1 MKLLMTTIYH
11 NPRCSKSRATMK
23 LVEEAGVTPNI
34 VLYLEQPPDSDTL
47 KSIIEMLGCPVSHII
62 RKGEAI
68 YRELGLADR
77 TPDDGELL
85 QILVSHPQLLE
96 RPIVVNNGKA
106 VIGRPPENVLTI
118 L

>member
-1 MKLLMTTIYH
+1 MRLI
-11 NPRCSKSRATMK
+11 
-23 LVEEAGVTPNI
+23 EDAGIIPEV
-34 VLYLEQPPDSDTL
+34 VLYLEQSPDADTL
-47 KSIIEMLGCPVSHII
+47 KGIIDMLGCPVSDII

-68 YRELGLADR
+68 YRELGLSDR
-77 TPDDGELL
+77 TSDDDEWLR
-85 QILVSHPQLLE
+85 ILVNHPKLLE

>member
-23 LVEEAGVTPNI
+23 LVEEAGIIPEV
-34 VLYLEQPPDSDTL
+34 VLYLEQPPDTDTL

-62 RKGEAI
+62 RKDEAI
-68 YRELGLADR
+68 YKELGLADR

-85 QILVSHPQLLE
+85 QTLVSHPQLLE
-96 RPIVVNNGKA
+96 RPIVVNNDKA
-106 VIGRPPENVLTI
+106 VIGRPPENVLAI

>member
-1 MKLLMTTIYH
+1 MLLMATIYH
-11 NPRCSKSRATMK
+11 NPRCSKSRATMR
-23 LVEEAGVTPNI
+23 LIEEAGIIPEV
-34 VLYLEQPPDSDTL
+34 VLYLEQPPDTDTL
-47 KSIIEMLGCPVSHII
+47 KGIIEMLGCPVSHII

-77 TPDDGELL
+77 TSDDGELL
-85 QILVSHPQLLE
+85 QTLVNHPQLLE

>member
-1 MKLLMTTIYH
+1 
-11 NPRCSKSRATMK
+11 MK
-23 LVEEAGVTPNI
+23 LVEEAGIIPEV
-34 VLYLEQPPDSDTL
+34 VLYLEQPPDTDTL
-47 KSIIEMLGCPVSHII
+47 KSIIGMLGCPVSHII

-85 QILVSHPQLLE
+85 QTLVSYPHLLE

>member
-23 LVEEAGVTPNI
+23 LVEEAGVTPKI
-34 VLYLEQPPDSDTL
+34 VLYLEQPPDTDTL

-68 YRELGLADR
+68 YRELVWRAGL
-77 TPDDGELL
+77 PMM
-85 QILVSHPQLLE
+85 VNYC
-96 RPIVVNNGKA
+96 RPWSATLNYSNA
-106 VIGRPPENVLTI
+106 RLS
-118 L
+118 